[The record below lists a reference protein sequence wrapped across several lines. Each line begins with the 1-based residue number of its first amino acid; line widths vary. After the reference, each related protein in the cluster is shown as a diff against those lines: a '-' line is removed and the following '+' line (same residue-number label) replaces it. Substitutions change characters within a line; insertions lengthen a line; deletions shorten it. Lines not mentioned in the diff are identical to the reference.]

1 MNKKLKLQSKS
12 RKEYAVDA
20 VKDLLAWVVVTVL
33 AFIYWMAMLL
43 LASLF
48 LLNVWHVTFEKIVQI
63 SLVLTMIT
71 SLGYIGVLIYR
82 RVH

>member
-1 MNKKLKLQSKS
+1 MNKKIKLQNKS

-20 VKDLLAWVVVTVL
+20 VKDLLAWIAVTVL
-33 AFIYWMAMLL
+33 AFFYWMAMLL

-63 SLVLTMIT
+63 SLVLTVIT
-71 SLGYIGVLIYR
+71 SLGYIGVLVYR